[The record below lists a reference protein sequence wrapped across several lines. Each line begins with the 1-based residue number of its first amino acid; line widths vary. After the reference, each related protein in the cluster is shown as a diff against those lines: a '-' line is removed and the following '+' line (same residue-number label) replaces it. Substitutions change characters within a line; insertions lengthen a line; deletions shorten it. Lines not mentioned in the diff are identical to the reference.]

1 LALFLEKIMSCLFR
15 VRASPFVRVQ
25 NESLVDCTI
34 MCEDSAVRAHRV
46 VLSACS
52 PYFQKIFI
60 DNPGKHP
67 IVVLKDVLAWEMQ
80 CILDFMYKGETS
92 VPEPSLTSLI
102 KAAESLKVRGLTAG
116 DQGAGA
122 GGLPPGISLSS
133 TPTNLSGHGGGSA
146 GGAPYRG
153 YSPSPS
159 PSSHHHHHRYSDPP
173 SGSGKMPLP
182 HNLTSSGSSGGGSSA
197 HEPSPTSPISLT
209 PHHLH
214 HHSGGDHLSGG
225 RVSPVPGGGSSG
237 GGGNCPRRK
246 QARPRRRSGDSVNSS
261 LDLSKAGSPPL
272 SYTTTVATTKRD
284 SPPSSLADGED
295 HPENLSLRR
304 SHSPPPSHHHQQQH
318 HHSQALHL
326 HQQQQQYAPPA
337 INLVKMEQLVD
348 NDRRMDQ
355 DNIREATLKMLNF
368 VLRHKNDAFSP

>member
-1 LALFLEKIMSCLFR
+1 MCCLFR

-146 GGAPYRG
+146 GGGAPYRG

>member
-1 LALFLEKIMSCLFR
+1 
-15 VRASPFVRVQ
+15 
-25 NESLVDCTI
+25 
-34 MCEDSAVRAHRV
+34 
-46 VLSACS
+46 
-52 PYFQKIFI
+52 
-60 DNPGKHP
+60 
-67 IVVLKDVLAWEMQ
+67 
-80 CILDFMYKGETS
+80 
-92 VPEPSLTSLI
+92 
-102 KAAESLKVRGLTAG
+102 
-116 DQGAGA
+116 
-122 GGLPPGISLSS
+122 
-133 TPTNLSGHGGGSA
+133 
-146 GGAPYRG
+146 
-153 YSPSPS
+153 
-159 PSSHHHHHRYSDPP
+159 
-173 SGSGKMPLP
+173 MPLP

-304 SHSPPPSHHHQQQH
+304 SHSPPPSHHQQQH

-326 HQQQQQYAPPA
+326 HQQQQQQYAPPA

-355 DNIREATLKMLNF
+355 DNIREATLKMLYF
-368 VLRHKNDAFSP
+368 VFSPFSLKSAVVSDLIEFNSCMLCYLVASAATAVSIGIAIRSQRCQTAGWIGLYSATASTTFRNRYCNYINTTPKKTTSIVFQ

>member
-1 LALFLEKIMSCLFR
+1 
-15 VRASPFVRVQ
+15 VRVQ

-116 DQGAGA
+116 DQGAAA

-159 PSSHHHHHRYSDPP
+159 PSSHHHHHHRYSDPP

-214 HHSGGDHLSGG
+214 HHSSGGDHLSGG

-237 GGGNCPRRK
+237 GGNNCPRRK

-272 SYTTTVATTKRD
+272 SYTTTVATNKRD

-355 DNIREATLKMLNF
+355 DNIREATLKMLNL